1 MNDQQQNPIPPLADD
16 WRPHNPWLIA
26 LTVMLAT
33 FMEVLDTSIANVALP
48 HIAGNLSA
56 TIDESTWVLTS
67 YLVSNAIMLPL
78 AGWFSMLWG
87 RKKFYMTCVAVF
99 TIASFLCGLAPN
111 IETLVLLRVIQGA
124 GGGALQPLSQS
135 ILVENFAPSKRGMAM
150 AVYGMGVVVAPI
162 IGPTLGGWITDNY
175 TWRWIFYINVPVGM
189 LSIFLTTLL
198 VQDPPYFVR
207 KSFKTGLR
215 LDYIGLG
222 LLSVGLGS
230 LQIMLDK
237 GEREDWFSSHFIIT
251 FAVLA
256 AVCLTAVIFWE
267 LRRKDPVIDLHL
279 LKDRNF
285 AISVFLMFTLGIVL
299 YGSTVLLPL
308 FLQTVL
314 GYTALD
320 AGLAM
325 SPGAVVTLATM
336 PLIGFLL
343 GKYQPRWLIVLGLV
357 IGAVGLYIMAT
368 FNLQIS
374 FWYATWSRIVLSAA
388 LGFLFI
394 PINTAAYYYIA
405 KTKTDS
411 ASGLINLARNIG
423 GSVGISFVTTML
435 SRRAQTHQTYLVD
448 HVNQYNPQFREMLHG
463 ATQMLME
470 RGSSAYEAAL
480 QAKALIYAMVRQQAT
495 MLAFIDDAWY
505 LAIAFIIVI
514 PLVFFMKKIVPHKG
528 ELAPH

>member
-1 MNDQQQNPIPPLADD
+1 MSDAQKITIEPLTD

-78 AGWFSMLWG
+78 SGWFSMLLG
-87 RKKFYMTCVAVF
+87 RKKFFIICVVIF
-99 TIASFLCGLAPN
+99 TVSSFLCGLAPN
-111 IETLVLLRVIQGA
+111 IEMLVLFRIIQGA
-124 GGGALQPLSQS
+124 GGGALQPLAQS
-135 ILVENFAPSKRGMAM
+135 ILIENFPPIKRGMAM

-162 IGPTLGGWITDNY
+162 VGPTLGGWITDNY
-175 TWRWIFYINVPVGM
+175 SWRWIFYINIPVGM
-189 LSIFLTTLL
+189 LSVFLTTLL
-198 VQDPPYFVR
+198 VHDPPHFIR
-207 KSFKTGLR
+207 KSFKTGLKI
-215 LDYIGLG
+215 DYIGLG
-222 LLSVGLGS
+222 LISVGLGS

-256 AVCLTAVIFWE
+256 ALCLLAAIVWE
-267 LRRKDPVIDLHL
+267 WRRKEPVIDLHL

-285 AISVFLMFTLGIVL
+285 SIAVFLMFILGVVL

-314 GYTALD
+314 GYSALD
-320 AGLAM
+320 SGLAM
-325 SPGAVVTLATM
+325 SPGAIVTLATM
-336 PLIGFLL
+336 PLIGLL
-343 GKYQPRWLIVLGLV
+343 LTKYQPRWLIVFGLTV
-357 IGAVGLYIMAT
+357 GTLGLYIMTT
-368 FNLQIS
+368 FNLQVS
-374 FWYATWSRIVLSAA
+374 FWHATLSRIVLSGA

-405 KTKTDS
+405 KTKVDS

-435 SRRAQTHQTYLVD
+435 SRQSQVHQNFLVGN
-448 HVNQYNPQFREMLHG
+448 VNEYNPHLRQMLSG
-463 ATQMLME
+463 ATKMLME
-470 RGSSAYEAAL
+470 KGSSTWEAAI
-480 QAKALIYAMVRQQAT
+480 QAKILIYGMVKQQAV
-495 MLAFIDDAWY
+495 MLAFIDNSWI
-505 LAIAFIIVI
+505 LATLFVTVI
-514 PLVFFMKKIVPHKG
+514 PLVFLLKKTLPHKNDI
-528 ELAPH
+528 AIH